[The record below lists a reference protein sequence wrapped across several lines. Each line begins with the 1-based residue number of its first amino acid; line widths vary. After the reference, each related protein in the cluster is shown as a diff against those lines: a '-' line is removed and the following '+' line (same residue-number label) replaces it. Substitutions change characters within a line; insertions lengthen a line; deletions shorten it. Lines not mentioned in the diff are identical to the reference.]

1 MKRRPQ
7 FWWWYRTSYK
17 CWSTKAIMQP
27 YFLPTIKCF
36 KTMKMSLNKN
46 RSLAYFCQNKEP
58 QNFSDP
64 VGHYCNSNY
73 RNNWNPT
80 ATILLILTL
89 SPALTFSLHMQINVP
104 GKSPS
109 ELLVRLHQL
118 SFPFPPRN
126 ITYMWRERERWV
138 RKAFK
143 CLVCNKTQL
152 MHSSMW
158 MKLLLAD
165 PNRGKWFIPRE
176 HWKVSIKSVAN
187 KK

>member
-118 SFPFPPRN
+118 SFPFPLRN
-126 ITYMWRERERWV
+126 ITYMWRERERGEWEKHLNV
-138 RKAFK
+138 WFVIRRSS
-143 CLVCNKTQL
+143 CTQVCAWN
-152 MHSSMW
+152 SY
-158 MKLLLAD
+158 
-165 PNRGKWFIPRE
+165 
-176 HWKVSIKSVAN
+176 
-187 KK
+187 